1 MMISDKRINI
11 FVGHFGSGKT
21 EISINYALDLQ
32 RRGLKTM
39 IVDLDI
45 VNPFFR
51 TVEVK
56 DYLEQ
61 NEIKV
66 IAPNF
71 AGTALD
77 VPSIPASVYSAFD
90 NANFNVVLDI
100 GGDDA
105 GARILGNLRDHISE
119 GTYDMLYVINARR
132 PLSADISAVW
142 NLLHS
147 IEQTSGLKVTGLIN
161 NTNLSSETTIYDI
174 MYGQALVEDLSRQA
188 GIPVVKISGLPG
200 VLEQLPDEYK
210 DKAMPIKIFLHVPWE
225 Q

>member
-105 GARILGNLRDHISE
+105 GARILGNLRDHISD

-132 PLSADISAVW
+132 PLSADISAVG

-174 MYGQALVEDLSRQA
+174 MYGQVLAEDLSRQA
-188 GIPVVKISGLPG
+188 DIPIVKICGMPH